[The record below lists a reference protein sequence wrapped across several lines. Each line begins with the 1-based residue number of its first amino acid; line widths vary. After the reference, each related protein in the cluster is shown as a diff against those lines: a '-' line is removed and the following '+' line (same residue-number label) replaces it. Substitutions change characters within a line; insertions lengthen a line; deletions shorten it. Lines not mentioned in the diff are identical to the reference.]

1 MRACPTHTASHT
13 PPGHQG
19 DTHVEQAR
27 AAAFSS
33 GIRSKGNDR
42 LELNVKRNVCSNNS
56 KEFVAEVLN
65 EINSIL
71 FLDKMETKKSRAK
84 VLPAGDRVEVVP
96 IRIIRIP

>member
-1 MRACPTHTASHT
+1 MRACPAHTASHT
-13 PPGHQG
+13 PPGHPG

-33 GIRSKGNDR
+33 GIRSKGNDW
-42 LELNVKRNVCSNNS
+42 LELNVERNVCSNNS

-71 FLDKMETKKSRAK
+71 DKMETKKSRAE
-84 VLPAGDRVEVVP
+84 VLPAGDRVRVQVVP
-96 IRIIRIP
+96 VRIIRTP